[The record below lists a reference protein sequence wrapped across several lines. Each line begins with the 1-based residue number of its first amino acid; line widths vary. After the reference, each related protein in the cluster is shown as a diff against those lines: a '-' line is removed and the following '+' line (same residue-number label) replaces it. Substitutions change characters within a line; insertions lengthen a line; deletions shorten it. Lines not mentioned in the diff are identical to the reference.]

1 MKTKTINKAKALILT
16 FTILMAVLIANL
28 KVSAAEATAS
38 LNTDQVSPNQN
49 VTLTLNISGEDFASI
64 GISVEGVENAKLTSG
79 PNSNVYQEGNTL
91 NITTDLANNSSTS
104 HTYVLNLSYSSQG
117 SKPIKIVY
125 DIISA
130 DLNRTV
136 VNKAF
141 TVTVSAPT
149 PKATPTPAP
158 KATPTPKPSPTPKK
172 PGNNTTATTK
182 AKPSSKAE
190 NNNNYKRINKKMVV
204 TTDLDIR
211 SNASLSSAYLG
222 FYDKGTVVDVIGVT
236 DDGWYVVNYNGKTA
250 YLAGSYLNDY
260 HASTPNSTKAN
271 NNNSNS
277 EKTTSSKKNDESN
290 ASTTK
295 KDDKT
300 KKTTKTA
307 KTNTSK
313 TSTSGTTTE
322 KSDSGLIIGTSDS
335 NTNTKIANN
344 KIKSLFAKLDPT
356 MIIVFAL
363 IILLIILMIIYY
375 ILKKKILEDEEQ
387 DEFEEL
393 PSDNDEA
400 IYANKS
406 SKIEVSRVDD
416 SENPKN
422 NTEN

>member
-1 MKTKTINKAKALILT
+1 MNSKNLSNKKIKVTFLTLFVALFFLISSTNIKA
-16 FTILMAVLIANL
+16 ANNGS
-28 KVSAAEATAS
+28 VNIS
-38 LNTDQVSPNQN
+38 VSPNQI
-49 VTLTLNISGEDFASI
+49 TSEGATSATANISVSSDYPIANYLLTVTVNGQVVSTPTGLGLNE
-64 GISVEGVENAKLTSG
+64 AK
-79 PNSNVYQEGNTL
+79 
-91 NITTDLANNSSTS
+91 S
-104 HTYVLNLSYSSQG
+104 HTIN
-117 SKPIKIVY
+117 PIKIDLSGPGNY
-125 DIISA
+125 DISVSGEISINNGTDYESINVA
-130 DLNRTV
+130 SSA
-136 VNKAF
+136 K
-141 TVTVSAPT
+141 VTVSAPT
-149 PKATPTPAP
+149 SKATPTPAP

-300 KKTTKTA
+300 KKTTKTE

-400 IYANKS
+400 IYANKL

>member
-1 MKTKTINKAKALILT
+1 MNSKNLSNRKIKVTFLTLFVAL
-16 FTILMAVLIANL
+16 FFLISSTNIRSANNGS
-28 KVSAAEATAS
+28 VNIS
-38 LNTDQVSPNQN
+38 VSPNQI
-49 VTLTLNISGEDFASI
+49 TSEGATSTTANISVSSDYPIANYLLTVTVNGQVVSTPTGLGLNE
-64 GISVEGVENAKLTSG
+64 AK
-79 PNSNVYQEGNTL
+79 
-91 NITTDLANNSSTS
+91 S
-104 HTYVLNLSYSSQG
+104 HTIN
-117 SKPIKIVY
+117 PIKINLSGPGNY
-125 DIISA
+125 EISVSGEISINNGTDYESINVA
-130 DLNRTV
+130 NS
-136 VNKAF
+136 A

-149 PKATPTPAP
+149 T
-158 KATPTPKPSPTPKK
+158 KATPTPKPTPTPKETSK
-172 PGNNTTATTK
+172 NTTSTTK
-182 AKPSSKAE
+182 AKPSTRVTSTNSQS
-190 NNNNYKRINKKMVV
+190 NNTNYKRINKKMVV

-222 FYDKGTVVDVIGVT
+222 SYDKGTVVDVIGVT

-416 SENPKN
+416 SENPKS